1 MSRVHRKR
9 SGDLYVHD
17 MSTFL
22 LQSPDPDVLDA
33 CGAEPTYICE
43 SVFDWTESTFV
54 AVASDWLLDRP
65 IRIMLILIVA
75 WIGVR
80 VLNRTLTKFTR
91 SIANPSSDSALQQL
105 RNRGPGRL
113 LIEEKASARA
123 EARAET
129 ISLVLRSVISAA
141 VWSVAGLLILGQLQ
155 IDLAPLIAGAGIGGL
170 ALGFGAQSVVKD
182 FLSGLFML
190 IEDQYGVGDVIDI
203 GPAVGT
209 VEEVSLRS
217 TTLRDVKG
225 TLWHIPNGEITRVGN
240 FSQLW
245 SRAVLDIEV
254 AYNSDL
260 RFAQG
265 VIQRVADD
273 FWEDSEWGGDE
284 LMERPEV
291 WGIQSLGASGIA
303 IRVAVKTEPSMQW
316 AVERELRLR
325 IKEAF
330 DQARIEIP
338 FPQQTVWFRHEGDF
352 TPSEVPEV
360 EQVEIHDP
368 HHPDVNDM

>member
-1 MSRVHRKR
+1 MSSILVQ
-9 SGDLYVHD
+9 
-17 MSTFL
+17 STAAG
-22 LQSPDPDVLDA
+22 VTDA
-33 CGAEPTYICE
+33 CGIEPTFVCE
-43 SVFDWTESTFV
+43 TIFDWTDSKFV
-54 AVASDWLLDRP
+54 AVASEWLLDRP
-65 IRIMLILIVA
+65 VRILLIVVAA

-80 VLNRTLTKFTR
+80 VLNRALTRFTK
-91 SIANPSSDSALQQL
+91 SIANPSADGALQQL
-105 RNRGPGRL
+105 RSRGPGRL

-141 VWSVAGLLILGQLQ
+141 VWSVAGLMILGQLQ

-225 TLWHIPNGEITRVGN
+225 TLWHIPNGEISRVGN

-254 AYNSDL
+254 AYDSDL

-265 VIQRVADD
+265 VIQRVADE
-273 FWEDSEWGGDE
+273 FWEDKEWGGDE

-291 WGIQSLGASGIA
+291 WGIQSLGASGVA

-352 TPSEVPEV
+352 APDKPDLAISEVEV
-360 EQVEIHDP
+360 HDP
-368 HHPDVNDM
+368 NQPGFNEL

>member
-1 MSRVHRKR
+1 MSLIV
-9 SGDLYVHD
+9 
-17 MSTFL
+17 
-22 LQSPDPDVLDA
+22 LQSSDPEVLDT
-33 CGAEPTYICE
+33 CGAEPTYVCE
-43 SVFDWTESTFV
+43 TVYNWTESTFA
-54 AVASDWLLDRP
+54 AVASEWILDRP
-65 IRIMLILIVA
+65 VRILLILVVA
-75 WIGVR
+75 WIAVR
-80 VLNRTLTKFTR
+80 VLNRMLTKFTR
-91 SIANPSSDSALQQL
+91 SIANPNSDGALQQL

-123 EARAET
+123 QARAET
-129 ISLVLRSVISAA
+129 ISLVLRSVISAT
-141 VWSVAGLLILGQLQ
+141 VWSVASLTVLGQLQ

-217 TTLRDVKG
+217 TTLRDVNG
-225 TLWHIPNGEITRVGN
+225 TLWHIPNGEISRVGN

-254 AYNSDL
+254 AYDSDL

-265 VIQRVADD
+265 VIQRVADE
-273 FWEDSEWGGDE
+273 FWEDPEWGGDE

-291 WGIQSLGASGIA
+291 WGVQSLGASGIA

-330 DQARIEIP
+330 DQAQIEIP
-338 FPQQTVWFRHEGDF
+338 FPQQTVWFRHEGDY
-352 TPSEVPEV
+352 TSSGDEAAEV
-360 EQVEIHDP
+360 EVHDP
-368 HHPDVNDM
+368 NQPGPTEL